1 MATARED
8 QPSVRVAASN
18 LGGISSTEV
27 TLEPGVNILAGRN
40 ATNRTSLLR
49 AVMGAMGSDAVALK
63 SDADAGEV
71 RLHIGGERYSRALER
86 EGQTVV
92 TGGDPY
98 LDDPTLADL
107 FAFLLATNP
116 SRQAVLREGDLRALI
131 MRPIDTEAISAE
143 IERLRSRRDA
153 IDDRLD
159 EIDAEAARLPAIE
172 TRLAATKRQQG
183 DLDSEIARVREEL
196 DSVDAEDA
204 EADVE
209 LDAAITALGEART
222 TLERLRR
229 DAETVESAL
238 DDLRAREAELD
249 EAEAGSTGE
258 LEAAIA
264 TIESEIAAARRR
276 RTDLQ
281 TQITSLHQIIQF
293 NEENLQSP
301 ETLSATD
308 AGGGT
313 VTDGLTGG
321 DEHVTCWTCGQGVS
335 RTDIEGT
342 LEQLRA
348 LRREHLEENR
358 ELETTISELEADR
371 DAKQESL
378 DALTDQAGE
387 LAEVRDSIAAETDR
401 LDRIKQ
407 QIATHESEVTRLE
420 STVESKQTTQN
431 EDLLALHR
439 RLNELAV
446 TREQLEATAT
456 ELVEEI
462 EDIEAAVAERPTL
475 EGEREMVT
483 EAITDART
491 RIDQLETETVSA
503 FNEHMAAVLEVL
515 EYQNLSRVW
524 IERVEP
530 RVPHGQTQFELHIV
544 REGADGRAYEDVI
557 DHLSESEREV
567 IGLVF
572 ALAGYLV
579 HEVHEVLPFM
589 LLDSLE
595 AIDSDRIARLL
606 GYLEPYAT
614 YLVAALL
621 PEDADAV
628 EYAHIIDTV

>member
-27 TLEPGVNILAGRN
+27 TIEPGVNILAGRN

-49 AVMGAMGSDAVALK
+49 AVMGALGSDAVALK

-71 RLHIGGERYSRALER
+71 RLQIGDESYSRALER
-86 EGQTVV
+86 EGRTVV
-92 TGGDPY
+92 SGGDPY
-98 LDDPTLADL
+98 LEDPTLADL
-107 FAFLLATNP
+107 FAFLVATNP

-131 MRPIDTEAISAE
+131 MRPVDTEGITAE
-143 IERLRSRRDA
+143 IERLRTRRDA

-159 EIDAEAARLPAIE
+159 AISAEADRLPAVE
-172 TRLAATKRQQG
+172 TRLAATESQQG
-183 DLDSEIARVREEL
+183 DVDGEIAKLREEL
-196 DSVDAEDA
+196 ASMDEENAETDAE
-204 EADVE
+204 
-209 LDAAITALGEART
+209 LDEAITSLGETRT

-229 DAETVESAL
+229 DAETVKQAI
-238 DDLRAREAELD
+238 DDLQARESELEEADSGSTAEL
-249 EAEAGSTGE
+249 EMEIE
-258 LEAAIA
+258 
-264 TIESEIAAARRR
+264 TIESEIAEARRR

-301 ETLSATD
+301 ETLSAT
-308 AGGGT
+308 GGGGGA
-313 VTDGLTGG
+313 VTDGLTGT
-321 DEHVTCWTCGQGVS
+321 EEQVTCWTCGQGVS

-342 LEQLRA
+342 IDQLRS

-358 ELETTISELEADR
+358 GLETRIRELEADR
-371 DAKQESL
+371 DERQQAL
-378 DALTDQAGE
+378 DAVTDQADE
-387 LAEVRDSIAAETDR
+387 LADVRASIAAETDR
-401 LDRIKQ
+401 LDRIHE
-407 QIATHESEVTRLE
+407 QIATYESDVTRLE
-420 STVESKQTTQN
+420 TVVESKQNAQN
-431 EDLLALHR
+431 EDLLTLHR
-439 RLNELAV
+439 ELNELAV
-446 TREQLEATAT
+446 TREQLEATAA
-456 ELVEEI
+456 ELAEEI
-462 EDIEAAVAERPTL
+462 EDIESAVAERSPL
-475 EGEREMVT
+475 EDEREEVT
-483 EAITDART
+483 EAITGARN
-491 RIDQLETETVSA
+491 RIERLETETVTA
-503 FNEHMAAVLEVL
+503 FNEHMAAVLDVL
-515 EYQNLSRVW
+515 EYRNLSRVW

-530 RVPHGQTQFELHIV
+530 PAARAEAQFELHIV
-544 REGADGRAYEDVI
+544 REGADGRAYEDII

-606 GYLEPYAT
+606 AYLEPYAT

-621 PEDADAV
+621 PEDASAV
-628 EYAHIIDTV
+628 EDARIIDTV